1 MDTNIQQDTM
11 NDNRTLKGILMLL
24 VNVFLWSTI
33 SVYSITFKDTVPLDP
48 SIRHGKLSNG
58 LTYYIKPTGDGSSE
72 LSLRLLVKAGSAV
85 QDADQYELDHVMEHL
100 AFKAGKHMTMAKA
113 NELGFRTGE
122 INGNSPYDYTQ
133 YYFSSVDTKEK
144 LKIAFQLFQDIIW
157 DLDLKK
163 EYIDS
168 ERSVILNEK
177 GIRGGFGA
185 LSILTDLESTMMGR
199 GADRPADFVQFINT
213 FPYDALRRY
222 YDDWY
227 RPELMALVVVGD
239 IIDVYALEKEIKDK
253 FSRVKPL
260 KNPRSPIRE
269 FGAYR
274 NSPPQFINN
283 AHIFTSKESKKQ
295 AVNMRIYMRQRE
307 DLDKNGLELLK
318 QEQKGNLLI
327 DMLNNRLKE
336 KQDYYVSTYTVS
348 PYMALPSS
356 LGVKLHI
363 TMEEGTVEGTLSK
376 TIQLLRE
383 IRTNGFSEPEFTRFK
398 KEYLESL
405 SKTDTMKQ
413 MFWEDN
419 IVDHFVYGK
428 ILPAN
433 RMALLRNMLDG
444 LTLDELNVFVRQ
456 YIKTDPQELDIIMLS
471 PSGHRALSYSE
482 KQIRGWIS
490 EANNLPIAKYSPP
503 KIPKELMEA
512 SFIKTLKPSTLQK
525 NKVDIPGAS
534 EYTLGNG
541 IKVVLK
547 PFDSVLVPR
556 ERNKLSFH
564 GFSSKGISCYPRS
577 DYFSAMN
584 AADIVYNS
592 GVSGMDRFELKRYF
606 AKNGY
611 NAQVAPY
618 IGHNEA
624 GIRGSASVRDLET
637 AFQLVYLYFTDPNK
651 NSLAFEDWKLR
662 TRSSHALHSINS
674 EDFKNFIKLKLGE
687 STFLPKGTKAL
698 EGVSKTDL
706 DRAYGIYRVLYANAQ
721 DFTFIFTGDFP
732 EEEVLSLCRKY
743 LGNLPTGNVLSKCE
757 EPKTSKKYRLPK
769 PREKVLVG
777 MEYAQEVKVQLEYIS
792 NLAAKDLDW
801 KEDLKLKLLQS
812 MMNFSIMQEM
822 RFNSVKN
829 EGIYTIKVVCNFDK
843 DRLFNEVYVEFGA
856 SPEDVEQLIK
866 AAKQFMRSIKNN
878 GVDVE
883 VLERFKL
890 ERVDYLER
898 EKYHRGDIL
907 KMLYDYYKYGI
918 RWPRGGLEQRQAYVR
933 SLSPRDIEILAKRL
947 LKDNPLEFKMLP
959 AKKVQ

>member
-1 MDTNIQQDTM
+1 MKNHRM
-11 NDNRTLKGILMLL
+11 GKGILMLL
-24 VNVFLWSTI
+24 INIFFWSTVFL
-33 SVYSITFKDTVPLDP
+33 YSMTFKDTMPLDP
-48 SIRHGKLSNG
+48 SIRHGKLPNG

-72 LSLRLLVKAGSAV
+72 MSLRLVVKAGSAV

-100 AFKAGKHMTMAKA
+100 AFKAGKNMTMAKA
-113 NELGFRTGE
+113 NELGFRSGE
-122 INGNSPYDYTQ
+122 INGNSPFDFTQ

-144 LKIAFQLFQDIIW
+144 LKIAFQLFHDIIW

-185 LSILTDLESTMMGR
+185 KSILTDLESTMMGR
-199 GADRPADFVQFINT
+199 GADRPSDFVQFINT

-239 IIDVYALEKEIKDK
+239 IVGVDALEKEIKDK
-253 FSRVKPL
+253 FSRAKPL
-260 KNPRSPIRE
+260 KNPRSPIRA

-274 NSPPQFINN
+274 NSPPQFMNRE
-283 AHIFTSKESKKQ
+283 HRLTTKESKRQ

-307 DLDKNGLELLK
+307 NLDKKGLELLK
-318 QEQKGNLLI
+318 QEQKGHLLI
-327 DMLNNRLKE
+327 DILNNRLKE
-336 KQDYYVSTYTVS
+336 KQDYYVSPYTVS

-356 LGVKLHI
+356 LGIKLHI

-376 TIQLLRE
+376 TIQLLKE
-383 IRTNGFSEPEFTRFK
+383 LRTNGFSEPEFTRFK

-419 IVDHFVYGK
+419 IVDHFVYDK

-433 RMALLRNMLDG
+433 RMALLKNMMDD
-444 LTLDELNVFVRQ
+444 LTLEELNVFVRQ

-471 PSGHRALSYSE
+471 PSGHRALSYTE

-490 EANNLPIAKYSPP
+490 EANNLPITKYSPP

-512 SFIKTLKPSTLQK
+512 SLIQTLKPSTLQK

-547 PFDSVLVPR
+547 PFDAVLVPR

-564 GFSSKGISCYPRS
+564 GFSSKGISCYSRS

-592 GVSGMDRFELKRYF
+592 GVGGMDRFELKRYF

-618 IGHNEA
+618 VGYDEA
-624 GIRGSASVRDLET
+624 GIRGSTSVKDLET
-637 AFQLVYLYFTDPNK
+637 AFQLVYLYFTEPNK
-651 NSLAFEDWKLR
+651 DSLAFEDWKLR

-674 EDFKNFIKLKLGE
+674 QDFKNFIKLKLGD

-698 EGVSKTDL
+698 EGVPNTDL
-706 DRAYGIYRVLYANAQ
+706 DRAYGIYRTIFANAKN
-721 DFTFIFTGDFP
+721 FTFIITGDFP

-743 LGNLPTGNVLSKCE
+743 LGNLPTANVQ
-757 EPKTSKKYRLPK
+757 PKSEIPKNTKKFRLPK
-769 PREKVLVG
+769 PQEKVVVAK
-777 MEYAQEVKVQLEYIS
+777 EFDREVKVQLEYIS
-792 NLAAKDLDW
+792 NLAERDLDW
-801 KEDLKLKLLQS
+801 KQDLKLKLLQS

-822 RFNSVKN
+822 RFNSIEN

-866 AAKQFMRSIKNN
+866 AAKQFMRSFKNN
-878 GVDVE
+878 GADVE
-883 VLERFKL
+883 LLERFKL

-898 EKYHRGDIL
+898 KKYHRGDTS
-907 KMLYDYYKYGI
+907 KMIYDYYKYGTS
-918 RWPRGGLEQRQAYVR
+918 WPRGGLEQRQAYIR
-933 SLSPRDIEILAKRL
+933 SISPRDIEILAKRL
-947 LKDNPLEFKMLP
+947 LKGNPLEFKMLP
-959 AKKVQ
+959 AKRMH